1 MAPPPAAKPIPS
13 TPTRSLKVWDI
24 WIRLVHWAI
33 VLLLPFSI
41 WTAKTDRWDWHF
53 YSGFTILTLVLFRI
67 AWGFVGSDTAR
78 FSRFLKNPMEGL
90 RHLGHFRRRAAA
102 AEIGHNA
109 AGGWMV
115 LVMLLA
121 LLAQAVSGLFADDLI
136 FTRGPLARWAG
147 EAVSDRATSIHLR
160 VFWVILASA
169 ALHILAIIAY
179 RVLRGQN
186 LVGPMITGALKL
198 PVLYDGP
205 RPRMGHPLLAAA
217 LLAAA
222 ALAVWGVTRLG

>member
-1 MAPPPAAKPIPS
+1 MADAATT
-13 TPTRSLKVWDI
+13 TPTRRLRVWDP
-24 WIRLVHWAI
+24 WVRLVHWAI
-33 VLLLPFSI
+33 VLLLPFSW
-41 WTAKTDRWDWHF
+41 WTAETDRWEWHF

-78 FSRFLKNPMEGL
+78 FTRFLKNPIEGL

-102 AEIGHNA
+102 TEIGHNA

-115 LVMLLA
+115 LVLLSL
-121 LLAQAVSGLFADDLI
+121 LLAQAASGLFADDLI

-160 VFWVILASA
+160 VFWLIVGAA

-179 RVLRGQN
+179 RLLRGQN
-186 LVGPMITGALKL
+186 LVGPMITGDLKL
-198 PVLYDGP
+198 PVLYNGP
-205 RPRMGHPLLAAA
+205 RPRMGHPLLAIG

-222 ALAVWGVTRLG
+222 AAAVWAINQLGG